1 MIPELPCATI
11 PAEGPKIPTVTGANT
26 ELVDEKAVES
36 RHFNDVFWPSESDVS
51 ASSLGMPVPNRL
63 AVVAVKELDGIKI
76 FAAADTGIAATEN
89 SNIGD
94 GYSSS
99 RDFVMEWVAARSSRW
114 ATFEDWDRR
123 HLYPARVNPGLLK
136 RNCRLPPLK
145 G

>member
-1 MIPELPCATI
+1 
-11 PAEGPKIPTVTGANT
+11 
-26 ELVDEKAVES
+26 
-36 RHFNDVFWPSESDVS
+36 
-51 ASSLGMPVPNRL
+51 MPVPNRL

>member
-11 PAEGPKIPTVTGANT
+11 PAEGPQIPTVTGANS

-36 RHFNDVFWPSESDVS
+36 RQFNDVFLPNESDVS

-63 AVVAVKELDGIKI
+63 TVVAVKELDGIKI
-76 FAAADTGIAATEN
+76 FAAANTSIAATEN
-89 SNIGD
+89 TDIGY

-114 ATFEDWDRR
+114 ATFEDWGRR
-123 HLYPARVNPGLLK
+123 HLSPPGE
-136 RNCRLPPLK
+136 P
-145 G
+145 